1 MTKPI
6 CKVDS
11 LGFAYSNGATGKQV
25 LEGVGFELRGKE
37 ILGFLGESGVGKS
50 TLLSIVAGELRAVKG
65 SVDTDAH
72 VGGKIAFCRQFDT
85 LVPFRN
91 LKENVRLL
99 AERGQDANMGLVSD
113 PLAMLTEVGLSD
125 RSSDYPDA
133 LSGGM
138 RQRVQLAQ
146 CLTSS
151 PALMLLDEPFSQQD
165 LITQIK
171 LEELVSRIVKT
182 SNGAALVVS
191 HDLGALAAVC
201 DRVISLGGQPASIHS
216 SLVIEGELGGL
227 SPQQRRNSKD
237 YATLLTK
244 LWDMRLAASEC

>member
-1 MTKPI
+1 MRKTI
-6 CKVDS
+6 CTVKS
-11 LGFAYSNGATGKQV
+11 LGFAYSNGVTGKPV
-25 LEGVGFELRGKE
+25 IEGVSFELKAKE

-50 TLLSIVAGELRAVKG
+50 TLLSIVAGELRAVEG

-72 VGGKIAFCRQFDT
+72 VGRKIAFSRQFDT
-85 LVPFRN
+85 LLPFRN
-91 LKENVRLL
+91 LKENVQLL
-99 AERGQDANMGLVSD
+99 AERGQDTNMGLDSD

-146 CLTSS
+146 CLASF
-151 PALMLLDEPFSQQD
+151 PILMLLDEPFSQQD

-171 LEELVSRIVKT
+171 LEELVSRIVRM

-201 DRVISLGGQPASIHS
+201 DRVISLGGQPASVHS
-216 SLVIEGELGGL
+216 SLVIDGELGAL

-244 LWDMRLAASEC
+244 LWDMRLAASQC